1 VAPLVPEVPEVPE
14 IPDVPLPE
22 VPDVPDVPLVPEVP
36 APSPPSIVIK
46 TPAEPEGVTTTPL
59 PVKLKALTLAV
70 VKEPV

>member
-1 VAPLVPEVPEVPE
+1 LTPEVPDEPE
-14 IPDVPLPE
+14 VPLPE
-22 VPDVPDVPLVPEVP
+22 VPDVPEVPLEPEVP
-36 APSPPSIVIK
+36 VPPPPVILIK